1 MHINNYFCKLLIVC
15 LSKAKKHINIIT
27 MGSKKLTKHPKEAFI
42 SPRVSL
48 SVDLELEDC
57 LLGASKNFVMP
68 IVDTGHE
75 SYLYAPDTYWE

>member
-1 MHINNYFCKLLIVC
+1 
-15 LSKAKKHINIIT
+15 
-27 MGSKKLTKHPKEAFI
+27 MGSKKLTQHPKEAFI

-75 SYLYAPDTYWE
+75 SYEYAPDTYWE